1 MFDTSILNDDD
12 TIYTLLDASTNPD
25 ISELLDVEW
34 FKDMLRSVELSPT
47 AQREIKKGARRLTAR
62 LRDWQVFEEAL
73 SNPNGNFA
81 DACRFLKGIGTEEKS
96 FGIWLSCM
104 IMHEDLWA
112 SVRDGPPRGD
122 GPLVSFLDPPLTA
135 ISHGDF
141 LGFLRAYIGVASVLA
156 VYAFSDSLPN
166 DHCRERTLG
175 VLRLWQDVPGYREVL
190 SSLAFR
196 GCI

>member
-1 MFDTSILNDDD
+1 MFDISNLDDDD
-12 TIYTLLDASTNPD
+12 TIYTLLDASANPD
-25 ISELLDVEW
+25 ISELLDVDW
-34 FKDMLRSVELSPT
+34 FKDLLHSVESLPT
-47 AQREIKKGARRLTAR
+47 AVREVRKGARRLTAR

-73 SNPNGNFA
+73 SNPEGNFA
-81 DACRFLKGIGTEEKS
+81 DACRFLREIGTEEKS

-104 IMHEDLWA
+104 ILHGDLWA
-112 SVRDGPPRGD
+112 SVRDGPPRED
-122 GPLVSFLDPPLTA
+122 VPFTSFLDPPLTA

-141 LGFLRAYIGVASVLA
+141 LGFVRAYIGVASVLA

-175 VLRLWQDVPGYREVL
+175 VLRLWQDIPGYREVHH
-190 SSLAFR
+190 LAKHP